1 MTNIPEQLRY
11 TAQHEWA
18 AITDTGLLRVGITDF
33 AQDALGDIVYVDLA
47 EPGTHMK
54 AEQTLG
60 EVESTKSVSDIY
72 APFEG
77 TVTTRNEALGDNP
90 ELINTDPYG
99 KGWLVEFSLP
109 DDGNTQAALEN
120 LLDATAYSELLAT
133 QQ

>member
-18 AITDTGLLRVGITDF
+18 TITDSSMLRVGITDF

-47 EPGTHMK
+47 EPGTQTK

-77 TVTTRNEALGDNP
+77 TVATRNETLGDNP

-99 KGWLVEFSLP
+99 EGWLVEFSLP
-109 DDGNTQAALEN
+109 DGDDAQAALET
-120 LLDATAYSELLAT
+120 LLDAAAYRELLAT